1 MANTYK
7 LLGNVGS
14 GSYLI
19 NYDLY
24 TVPSSTQTIVS
35 TIAVCNQAST
45 AKTYRI
51 AVRPAGATLSNE
63 HYICYDST
71 VGAYDTVILT
81 LGIGLQATDVITVQ
95 TNTPQTSILAFGAEM
110 T

>member
-35 TIAVCNQAST
+35 TISVCNQSSA

-51 AVRPAGATLSNE
+51 AVRPAGAALANE
-63 HYICYDST
+63 HYISYDST

-95 TNTPQTSILAFGAEM
+95 TNSPSTSIQAYGVEM
-110 T
+110 S